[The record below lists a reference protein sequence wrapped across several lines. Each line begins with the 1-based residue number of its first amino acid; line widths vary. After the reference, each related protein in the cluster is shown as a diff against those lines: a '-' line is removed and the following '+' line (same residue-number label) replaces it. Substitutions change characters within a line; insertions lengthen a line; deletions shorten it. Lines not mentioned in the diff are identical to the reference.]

1 MVDGFG
7 DVVLTLGYVCMMS
20 DWSHT
25 EPGSASI
32 SKSRLVLIESV
43 TKNDVKLAGNEMSVS
58 SRCTTLLCVTVL
70 LGVCVGYY

>member
-7 DVVLTLGYVCMMS
+7 DIVLTLGYVCMMS

-43 TKNDVKLAGNEMSVS
+43 TKNDVKLAGNELRVHRFAVS
-58 SRCTTLLCVTVL
+58 
-70 LGVCVGYY
+70 

>member
-7 DVVLTLGYVCMMS
+7 DIVLTLGYVCMMS

-43 TKNDVKLAGNEMSVS
+43 TKNDVKLAGNEMSV
-58 SRCTTLLCVTVL
+58 
-70 LGVCVGYY
+70 